1 MGIDPVTKLAEAQ
14 VPTLVKAKKVEGMT
28 LEEFDFVT
36 NNVKE
41 DLLVIEFK
49 ESQDSQSCILEATM
63 QKHKHRLQVLTQTF
77 NPDAPLSLKFGI

>member
-1 MGIDPVTKLAEAQ
+1 MGIDPETKLAEAQ

-28 LEEFDFVT
+28 LEEFDFVV

-49 ESQDSQSCILEATM
+49 
-63 QKHKHRLQVLTQTF
+63 
-77 NPDAPLSLKFGI
+77 